1 MSLCSLNLSN
11 SKCQN
16 GSIRCPHRRHRINS
30 KNVIRNTTACVG
42 TQYYPPTFWNRLVS
56 SDADIWPAAADI
68 IYIIILY
75 RMSVKKPCPLIR
87 GKGRRVACRPLAG
100 RIVGARWVARR
111 RVAGTRSSLR
121 QLRRASD
128 AHTSRR
134 AARTHTHTHLI
145 SPNRSRNLRTPT
157 TTRSRYIIIHTRR
170 HHVRS
175 LYIYII
181 YVHISH
187 IYVTYARVMCRPGGQ

>member
-1 MSLCSLNLSN
+1 MPKRLDTLSTQTSSHKFKKRY
-11 SKCQN
+11 SKHDGMC
-16 GSIRCPHRRHRINS
+16 RYP
-30 KNVIRNTTACVG
+30 VL
-42 TQYYPPTFWNRLVS
+42 PPTFWNRLVS

-128 AHTSRR
+128 APHV
-134 AARTHTHTHLI
+134 APGGPHTHTHTPDIAKPFAEFAH
-145 SPNRSRNLRTPT
+145 
-157 TTRSRYIIIHTRR
+157 
-170 HHVRS
+170 
-175 LYIYII
+175 
-181 YVHISH
+181 
-187 IYVTYARVMCRPGGQ
+187 ADDDA